1 MQSANG
7 SKSTPVT
14 FQFKNIG
21 PVKEAE
27 MELGDL
33 TIIAGRNNTGKTYL
47 AYTLYGFLKKWKRW
61 VDTRF
66 SRRTVAMRNFE
77 SHIRDISRAIIET
90 GQAKQPVDRELLNR
104 VRKESIEVLA
114 KNFSEDGLSDIFSS
128 SGAAFDGASLKIV
141 LNDTYPLEI
150 SSQKEGNF
158 SITYDGSNIVIE
170 QNHERA
176 EDTSYVGIPSLRTR
190 SIRTQSMIHRLC
202 LSLLLPD
209 FPNPFILSAERFGI
223 SLFYK
228 ELDFTKNRLVEA
240 LQTLSD
246 RQEGEIDP
254 FFLLD
259 EGSAR
264 YALPI
269 KDNIDFTRDLENIQK
284 RRSEFS
290 EENPDIF
297 KRIEN
302 MMQAYYKVEG
312 NEIRFISKARKDNR
326 FNIPLHLASSS
337 ARGLT
342 DIYFFLKHVAKK
354 GMMMI
359 IDEPESHLHPYCQ
372 ILMARMIAACINAG
386 IKVFVTTHSDY
397 FVKEI
402 NNLIR
407 LSNDFYGREAFLYRH
422 RKHYSKDDFL
432 KPESV
437 SAYICEKGTL
447 SPCTIDERG
456 IQMVSFDDTIDEINK
471 ISNELSLR
479 IEED

>member
-14 FQFKNIG
+14 FRFKNIG
-21 PVKEAE
+21 PIKEAD

-47 AYTLYGFLKKWKRW
+47 AYTLYGFLKTWRDLAASVPDDFDNLVK
-61 VDTRF
+61 
-66 SRRTVAMRNFE
+66 TV
-77 SHIRDISRAIIET
+77 IKT
-90 GQAKQPVDRELLNR
+90 GHVKQSIDRESLNSKQEAMIQR
-104 VRKESIEVLA
+104 LTED
-114 KNFSEDGLSDIFSS
+114 FSEKVLSDVFSS
-128 SGAAFDGASLKIV
+128 SNATFEKASLKIV
-141 LNDTYPLEI
+141 LNDAFPAEEQ
-150 SSQKEGNF
+150 SQKEGNF
-158 SITYDGSNIVIE
+158 SIAYDGSNIVIE
-170 QNHERA
+170 QEGFLKN
-176 EDTSYVGIPSLRTR
+176 DTSFSTFSRTM
-190 SIRTQSMIHRLC
+190 SIIHKLYMSF
-202 LSLLLPD
+202 LSPN
-209 FPNPFILSAERFGI
+209 FPHPFILSAERFGI

-228 ELDFTKNRLVEA
+228 ELDFTKNQLVDI
-240 LQTLSD
+240 LQKLSD
-246 RQEGEIDP
+246 HREERIDP

-259 EGSAR
+259 ESAAR

-284 RRSEFS
+284 RKSEFS
-290 EENPDIF
+290 KENPEIF

-302 MMQAYYKVEG
+302 MMQAYYKAEG
-312 NEIRFISKARKDNR
+312 NEIKFISKARKNNR
-326 FNIPLHLASSS
+326 FDIPLHLASSS
-337 ARGLT
+337 ARGLA
-342 DIYFFLKHVAKK
+342 DIYFFLKHVAQK

-372 ILMARMIAACINAG
+372 ILMARLIAACINAG

-402 NNLIR
+402 NNLIM
-407 LSNDFYGREAFLYRH
+407 LSNDFHDREAFLHRH
-422 RKHYSKDDFL
+422 RKHYSKYDFL
-432 KPESV
+432 KSESV

-456 IQMVSFDDTIDEINK
+456 IQMESFDDTIDEINK

>member
-1 MQSANG
+1 
-7 SKSTPVT
+7 
-14 FQFKNIG
+14 
-21 PVKEAE
+21 

-47 AYTLYGFLKKWKRW
+47 AYTLYGFLKTGREWAASILPDFDHFVKR
-61 VDTRF
+61 V
-66 SRRTVAMRNFE
+66 
-77 SHIRDISRAIIET
+77 IKT
-90 GQAKQPVDRELLNR
+90 GKAAQPIDREWLNQE
-104 VRKESIEVLA
+104 RKAMIQRLT
-114 KNFSEDGLSDIFSS
+114 KDFSERVLSDVFSS
-128 SGAAFDGASLKIV
+128 SNATFEDASLKIV
-141 LNDTYPLEI
+141 LNDEFPLKEQTY
-150 SSQKEGNF
+150 KEDNF
-158 SITYDGSNIVIE
+158 SITYDGNNIVIE
-170 QNHERA
+170 QEGFLEN
-176 EDTSYVGIPSLRTR
+176 DTSFSTLSRTM
-190 SIRTQSMIHRLC
+190 SIIHKLYMSF
-202 LSLLLPD
+202 LSPN
-209 FPNPFILSAERFGI
+209 FPHPFIFSAERFGI

-228 ELDFTKNRLVEA
+228 ELDFTKHQLVDI
-240 LQTLSD
+240 LQKLSD
-246 RQEGEIDP
+246 HQEGEINP
-254 FFLLD
+254 FDLLD

-269 KDNIDFTRDLENIQK
+269 KNNIDFTRDLENIQK

-290 EENPDIF
+290 KENPEIF

-302 MMQAYYKVEG
+302 MMQAYYKAEG
-312 NEIRFISKARKDNR
+312 NEIRFISKARKNNR

-342 DIYFFLKHVAKK
+342 DIYFFLKHVAKR
-354 GMMMI
+354 GMMVI

-372 ILMARMIAACINAG
+372 ILMARLIAACINAG

-402 NNLIR
+402 NNLIM
-407 LSNDFYGREAFLYRH
+407 LSNNFQDKKGFLDRH

-432 KPESV
+432 KPELV

-456 IQMVSFDDTIDEINK
+456 IQMESFDDTIDEINK

>member
-1 MQSANG
+1 
-7 SKSTPVT
+7 
-14 FQFKNIG
+14 
-21 PVKEAE
+21 

-47 AYTLYGFLKKWKRW
+47 AYTLYGFLKTWREW
-61 VDTRF
+61 ANMLSSTPSVNMP
-66 SRRTVAMRNFE
+66 APNFE
-77 SHIRDISRAIIET
+77 QLIET
-90 GQAKQPVDRELLNR
+90 VITTGKAKRLIDRESFNTER
-104 VRKESIEVLA
+104 AAVIQVLA
-114 KNFSEDGLSDIFSS
+114 KDFSNDVLSDVFSS
-128 SGAAFDGASLKIV
+128 AKIAFEDASLEIV
-141 LNDTYPLEI
+141 LNDEFPMEFPP
-150 SSQKEGNF
+150 QKEGNF
-158 SITYDGSNIVIE
+158 SVAYDGSNIVME
-170 QNHERA
+170 Q
-176 EDTSYVGIPSLRTR
+176 DPISLNDSLFQT
-190 SIRTQSMIHRLC
+190 
-202 LSLLLPD
+202 LSRIYKLYLSFLFPELPT
-209 FPNPFILSAERFGI
+209 PFILSAERFGI

-228 ELDFTKNRLVEA
+228 ELDFTKNQLVDL
-240 LQTLSD
+240 LQKMGDKENRNRFTSFL
-246 RQEGEIDP
+246 ID
-254 FFLLD
+254 
-259 EGSAR
+259 ETTSR

-269 KDNIDFTRDLENIQK
+269 KDNINFTRDLENIQK

-290 EENPDIF
+290 KENPEIF

-302 MMQAYYKVEG
+302 MMQAYYKAEG
-312 NEIRFISKARKDNR
+312 NEIRFISKARKNNR

-372 ILMARMIAACINAG
+372 ILMARLIAACINAG
-386 IKVFVTTHSDY
+386 IKVLVTTHSDY

-402 NNLIR
+402 NNLIM
-407 LSNDFYGREAFLYRH
+407 LSNNFQDKKEFLDRH

-447 SPCTIDERG
+447 SPCTIDEWG
-456 IQMVSFDDTIDEINK
+456 IQMGSFDDTIDEINK

>member
-1 MQSANG
+1 MTLPLEKHAMQSANG
-7 SKSTPVT
+7 SKTTPVT
-14 FQFKNIG
+14 FRFKNIG
-21 PVKEAE
+21 PVKEAD

-47 AYTLYGFLKKWKRW
+47 AYTLYGFLKRW
-61 VDTRF
+61 RELATSVPPDF
-66 SRRTVAMRNFE
+66 DNLVKTV
-77 SHIRDISRAIIET
+77 IKT
-90 GQAKQPVDRELLNR
+90 GKATQPIDRESLNQA
-104 VRKESIEVLA
+104 RKAMIQRLAKDFSEEVLP
-114 KNFSEDGLSDIFSS
+114 DVFSS
-128 SGAAFDGASLKIV
+128 SKANFEDTSLEIV
-141 LNDTYPLEI
+141 LNDAFSVEGQL
-150 SSQKEGNF
+150 QKEGNF
-158 SITYDGSNIVIE
+158 SIAYDGSNIVIE
-170 QNHERA
+170 QEGLLKN
-176 EDTSYVGIPSLRTR
+176 DTSFSTFSRTM
-190 SIRTQSMIHRLC
+190 STIHKLY
-202 LSLLLPD
+202 LSLLSPIFLH
-209 FPNPFILSAERFGI
+209 PFILSAERFGI

-240 LQTLSD
+240 LQKLSD
-246 RQEGEIDP
+246 DQEDEIDP

-302 MMQAYYKVEG
+302 MMQAYYKAEG
-312 NEIRFISKARKDNR
+312 NEIRFISKARKNNR

-402 NNLIR
+402 NNLIM
-407 LSNDFYGREAFLYRH
+407 LSNDFYGREDFLHRH

-437 SAYICEKGTL
+437 SAYICEKGSL

-456 IQMVSFDDTIDEINK
+456 IQMASFDDTIDEINK
-471 ISNELSLR
+471 ISNELSMR

>member
-14 FQFKNIG
+14 FRFKNIG
-21 PVKEAE
+21 PVKEAD

-47 AYTLYGFLKKWKRW
+47 AYTLYGFLKTW
-61 VDTRF
+61 
-66 SRRTVAMRNFE
+66 
-77 SHIRDISRAIIET
+77 
-90 GQAKQPVDRELLNR
+90 RELAASVLPDFDHFVKTVIKTGNATQPINREWLNQA
-104 VRKESIEVLA
+104 RKAMIQRLA
-114 KNFSEDGLSDIFSS
+114 KDFYKEILSDVFSS
-128 SGAAFDGASLKIV
+128 SNATFEDASFEIV
-141 LNDTYPLEI
+141 LKDEFPMEEQTH
-150 SSQKEGNF
+150 KEGNF

-170 QNHERA
+170 QEGFLTN
-176 EDTSYVGIPSLRTR
+176 DTSFSTFGRTM
-190 SIRTQSMIHRLC
+190 SIIHKLYM
-202 LSLLLPD
+202 SLLSPN
-209 FPNPFILSAERFGI
+209 FPHPFILSAERFGI

-240 LQTLSD
+240 LQKLSD
-246 RQEGEIDP
+246 DQEHEIDP

-290 EENPDIF
+290 KENPEIF

-302 MMQAYYKVEG
+302 MMQAYYKAEG
-312 NEIRFISKARKDNR
+312 NEIRFISKARKNNR

-354 GMMMI
+354 GMIVI

-372 ILMARMIAACINAG
+372 ILMARLIAACINAG

-402 NNLIR
+402 NNLIM
-407 LSNDFYGREAFLYRH
+407 LSNDFRGREEFLYRN
-422 RKHYSKDDFL
+422 RKHYSKEDFL

-456 IQMVSFDDTIDEINK
+456 IQMASFDDTIDEINK

>member
-7 SKSTPVT
+7 SKSIPVT
-14 FQFKNIG
+14 FRFKNIG
-21 PVKEAE
+21 PVKEAD

-47 AYTLYGFLKKWKRW
+47 AYTLYGFLKTWRELAAS
-61 VDTRF
+61 VPPGFDHLV
-66 SRRTVAMRNFE
+66 SMV
-77 SHIRDISRAIIET
+77 IET
-90 GQAKQPVDRELLNR
+90 GQAEQSIDQESFNSEREAMIQRLTQD
-104 VRKESIEVLA
+104 
-114 KNFSEDGLSDIFSS
+114 FSEKVLSDVFSCS
-128 SGAAFDGASLKIV
+128 DETFESASFEII
-141 LNDTYPLEI
+141 LNDAFPLAGQ
-150 SSQKEGNF
+150 SKKEGNF

-170 QNHERA
+170 Q
-176 EDTSYVGIPSLRTR
+176 EDFLKNDASLGTLGKNKYLNNMGRTMQIIHYLYVSF
-190 SIRTQSMIHRLC
+190 
-202 LSLLLPD
+202 LSPD
-209 FPNPFILSAERFGI
+209 FPYPFILSAERFGI

-228 ELDFTKNRLVEA
+228 ELDFTKSRLVEA
-240 LQTLSD
+240 LQKLSD
-246 RQEGEIDP
+246 DQEGEIDP

-269 KDNIDFTRDLENIQK
+269 KDNIDFTRDLETIQK
-284 RRSEFS
+284 RKSEFS
-290 EENPDIF
+290 KENPEIF

-302 MMQAYYKVEG
+302 MMQAYYKAEG
-312 NEIRFISKARKDNR
+312 NEIRFISKARKNNR
-326 FNIPLHLASSS
+326 FDIPLHLASSS

-372 ILMARMIAACINAG
+372 ILMARLIAACINAG

-402 NNLIR
+402 NNLIM
-407 LSNDFYGREAFLYRH
+407 LSNDFQDREAFLHRH

-437 SAYICEKGTL
+437 SAYICEKGSL

-456 IQMVSFDDTIDEINK
+456 IQMESFDDTIDDINK

-479 IEED
+479 IEGD

>member
-14 FQFKNIG
+14 FRFKNIG

-47 AYTLYGFLKKWKRW
+47 AYTLYGFLKTWREWAASVLPDFDHFVK
-61 VDTRF
+61 
-66 SRRTVAMRNFE
+66 TV
-77 SHIRDISRAIIET
+77 IKT
-90 GQAKQPVDRELLNR
+90 GKAKQPIDRESLNLE
-104 VRKESIEVLA
+104 RKAMIQRLT
-114 KNFSEDGLSDIFSS
+114 KDFSEKVLSDVFSS
-128 SGAAFDGASLKIV
+128 SNATFEDASLEIV
-141 LNDTYPLEI
+141 LNDEFPLEE
-150 SSQKEGNF
+150 QPHKEGNF
-158 SITYDGSNIVIE
+158 LITYDGSNIVIE
-170 QNHERA
+170 QEGFLKN
-176 EDTSYVGIPSLRTR
+176 DTSFSTLSRTM
-190 SIRTQSMIHRLC
+190 SIIHKLY
-202 LSLLLPD
+202 LSFLSPN
-209 FPNPFILSAERFGI
+209 FPHPFILSAERFGI

-228 ELDFTKNRLVEA
+228 ELDFTKNQLVDL
-240 LQTLSD
+240 LQKMGD
-246 RQEGEIDP
+246 HGEERIDP

-259 EGSAR
+259 ESAAR

-269 KDNIDFTRDLENIQK
+269 KNNIDFTRDLENIQK

-290 EENPDIF
+290 KENPEIF

-302 MMQAYYKVEG
+302 MMQAYYKAEG
-312 NEIRFISKARKDNR
+312 NEIRFISKARKNNR

-372 ILMARMIAACINAG
+372 ILMARLIAACINAG
-386 IKVFVTTHSDY
+386 IKVLVTTHSDY

-402 NNLIR
+402 NNLIM
-407 LSNDFYGREAFLYRH
+407 LSNNFQDKKEFLDRH

-447 SPCTIDERG
+447 SPCTIDEWG
-456 IQMVSFDDTIDEINK
+456 IQMGSFDDIIDEINK

>member
-14 FQFKNIG
+14 FRFKNIG
-21 PVKEAE
+21 PIKKAK
-27 MELGDL
+27 MKLGDL

-47 AYTLYGFLKKWKRW
+47 AYTLYGFLKTWREWAALVPDDFDNLVK
-61 VDTRF
+61 
-66 SRRTVAMRNFE
+66 TV
-77 SHIRDISRAIIET
+77 IKT
-90 GQAKQPVDRELLNR
+90 GHVKQSIDRESLNQER
-104 VRKESIEVLA
+104 EAMIQRLA
-114 KNFSEDGLSDIFSS
+114 KDFSEKVLSDVFSS
-128 SGAAFDGASLKIV
+128 SEATFEGASLEIV
-141 LNDTYPLEI
+141 LNDAFPVAGQLK
-150 SSQKEGNF
+150 KEGNF
-158 SITYDGSNIVIE
+158 SIAYDGSNIVIE
-170 QNHERA
+170 QEGFLKN
-176 EDTSYVGIPSLRTR
+176 DTSFSTFSRTM
-190 SIRTQSMIHRLC
+190 SIIHKLYMSF
-202 LSLLLPD
+202 LSPN
-209 FPNPFILSAERFGI
+209 FPHPFILSAERFGI

-228 ELDFTKNRLVEA
+228 ELDFTKNQLVDL
-240 LQTLSD
+240 LQKLSD
-246 RQEGEIDP
+246 HREERIDP

-269 KDNIDFTRDLENIQK
+269 KDNIDFTRDLENTQK

-290 EENPDIF
+290 KENPEIF

-302 MMQAYYKVEG
+302 MMQAYYKAEG
-312 NEIRFISKARKDNR
+312 NEIRFISKARKNNR
-326 FNIPLHLASSS
+326 FDIPLHLASSS
-337 ARGLT
+337 ARGLA

-372 ILMARMIAACINAG
+372 ILMARLIAACINAG

-402 NNLIR
+402 NNLIM
-407 LSNDFYGREAFLYRH
+407 LSNDFQDREAFLHRH

-447 SPCTIDERG
+447 SPCAIDERG
-456 IQMVSFDDTIDEINK
+456 IQMESFDDTIDEINK

-479 IEED
+479 IEGD

>member
-14 FQFKNIG
+14 FRFKNIG
-21 PVKEAE
+21 PVKEAD

-47 AYTLYGFLKKWKRW
+47 AYTLYGFLKTWRKLAASVPDDFDNLVKTVIRTGH
-61 VDTRF
+61 VKQ
-66 SRRTVAMRNFE
+66 SR
-77 SHIRDISRAIIET
+77 
-90 GQAKQPVDRELLNR
+90 DRESLNQA
-104 VRKESIEVLA
+104 RKSMIQRLT
-114 KNFSEDGLSDIFSS
+114 KNFSEKVLSNVFSS
-128 SGAAFDGASLKIV
+128 SNATFEDASFKIV
-141 LNDTYPLEI
+141 LNDEFPLEE
-150 SSQKEGNF
+150 QTHKEGNF

-170 QNHERA
+170 QESFLKN
-176 EDTSYVGIPSLRTR
+176 DTSKNDTSFSIFSRTM
-190 SIRTQSMIHRLC
+190 SIIHKLYMSF
-202 LSLLLPD
+202 LSPN
-209 FPNPFILSAERFGI
+209 FPHPFILSAERFGI

-228 ELDFTKNRLVEA
+228 ELDFTKSRLVEA
-240 LQTLSD
+240 LQKLSD
-246 RQEGEIDP
+246 DQEGEIDP

-284 RRSEFS
+284 RKSEFS
-290 EENPDIF
+290 KENPEIF

-302 MMQAYYKVEG
+302 MMQAYYKAEG
-312 NEIRFISKARKDNR
+312 NEIRFISKARKNNR

-342 DIYFFLKHVAKK
+342 DIYFFLKHVAKR
-354 GMMMI
+354 GMMVI

-372 ILMARMIAACINAG
+372 ILMARLIAACINAG

-402 NNLIR
+402 NNLIM
-407 LSNDFYGREAFLYRH
+407 LSNNFQDKKGFLDRH

-432 KPESV
+432 KPELV

-456 IQMVSFDDTIDEINK
+456 IQMESFDDTIDDINK

-479 IEED
+479 IEGD

>member
-14 FQFKNIG
+14 FRFKNIG
-21 PVKEAE
+21 PIKKAK
-27 MELGDL
+27 MKLGDL

-47 AYTLYGFLKKWKRW
+47 AYTLYGFLKTWREWAALVPDDFDNLVK
-61 VDTRF
+61 
-66 SRRTVAMRNFE
+66 TV
-77 SHIRDISRAIIET
+77 IKT
-90 GQAKQPVDRELLNR
+90 GHVKQPIDRESLNQKR
-104 VRKESIEVLA
+104 EAMIQRLTED
-114 KNFSEDGLSDIFSS
+114 FSEKVLSDVFSS
-128 SGAAFDGASLKIV
+128 SEATFEGASLEIV
-141 LNDTYPLEI
+141 LNDAFPVAGQLK
-150 SSQKEGNF
+150 KEGNF
-158 SITYDGSNIVIE
+158 SIAYDGSNIVIE
-170 QNHERA
+170 QEGFLKN
-176 EDTSYVGIPSLRTR
+176 DTSFSTFSRTM
-190 SIRTQSMIHRLC
+190 SIIHKLYM
-202 LSLLLPD
+202 SLLSPN
-209 FPNPFILSAERFGI
+209 FPHPFILSAERFGI

-228 ELDFTKNRLVEA
+228 ELDFTKNQLVDI
-240 LQTLSD
+240 LQKLSD
-246 RQEGEIDP
+246 HREERIDP

-259 EGSAR
+259 ESAAR

-284 RRSEFS
+284 RKSEFS
-290 EENPDIF
+290 KENPEIF

-302 MMQAYYKVEG
+302 MMQAYYKAEG
-312 NEIRFISKARKDNR
+312 NEIRFISKARKNNR
-326 FNIPLHLASSS
+326 FDIPLHLASSS

-372 ILMARMIAACINAG
+372 ILMARLIAACINAG
-386 IKVFVTTHSDY
+386 IKIFVTTHSDY

-402 NNLIR
+402 NNLIM
-407 LSNDFYGREAFLYRH
+407 LSNDFHDREAFLYRH

-456 IQMVSFDDTIDEINK
+456 IQMESFDDTIDEINK